1 MQECLPAL
9 AKDITMS
16 STVLIAQLIL
26 QGLQQ
31 LQQYQQLLIRANAE
45 GRDVTDAEI
54 DALGELGKAIRDAAR
69 AEADRQRAG
78 G

>member
-1 MQECLPAL
+1 MNA
-9 AKDITMS
+9 A
-16 STVLIAQLIL
+16 LIAQLIL

-31 LQQYQQLLIRANAE
+31 LQQYQQLLMRANAE
-45 GRDVTDAEI
+45 SRDVTDAEI
-54 DALGELGKAIRDAAR
+54 DALGDLGQAIRDAAR

>member
-1 MQECLPAL
+1 MNA
-9 AKDITMS
+9 A
-16 STVLIAQLIL
+16 LIAQLIL

-31 LQQYQQLLIRANAE
+31 LQQYQQLLIRAANE

-54 DALGELGKAIRDAAR
+54 DALGALGDQIRAAAR

>member
-1 MQECLPAL
+1 MNA
-9 AKDITMS
+9 A
-16 STVLIAQLIL
+16 LIAQLIL

-31 LQQYQQLLIRANAE
+31 LQQYQQLLIRAANE
-45 GRDVTDAEI
+45 NRDVLDSEI
-54 DALGELGKAIRDAAR
+54 DALGALGDQIRAAAR

>member
-1 MQECLPAL
+1 MN
-9 AKDITMS
+9 
-16 STVLIAQLIL
+16 TVIIAQLIL

-31 LQQYQQLLIRANAE
+31 LQAYQQLMLKAQVE

-54 DALGELGKAIRDAAR
+54 DGLGALGDSIRAAAR

-78 G
+78 N

>member
-1 MQECLPAL
+1 MNA
-9 AKDITMS
+9 A
-16 STVLIAQLIL
+16 LIAQLIL

-31 LQQYQQLLIRANAE
+31 LQQYQQLVMRANAE
-45 GRDVTDAEI
+45 NRDVTDAEI

>member
-1 MQECLPAL
+1 MNA
-9 AKDITMS
+9 A
-16 STVLIAQLIL
+16 LIAQLIL

-31 LQQYQQLLIRANAE
+31 LQQYQQLLMRAQAE

-54 DALGELGKAIRDAAR
+54 DALAAQGDAIRDAAR
-69 AEADRQRAG
+69 AEAERQRAG